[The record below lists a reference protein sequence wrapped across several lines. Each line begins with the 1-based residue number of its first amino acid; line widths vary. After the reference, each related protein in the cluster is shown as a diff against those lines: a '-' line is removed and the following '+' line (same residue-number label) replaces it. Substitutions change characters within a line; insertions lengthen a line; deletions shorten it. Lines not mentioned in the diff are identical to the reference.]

1 MGNSE
6 TFGVQKGHGEE
17 IINWLNEQSK
27 TQKGKLEARLY
38 GYTVTTKNFGEF
50 EMFSWIGDVQ
60 IARKLIIKA
69 SKKFKIR
76 IIEGGYKPKE
86 KVFKMKKFDYAKVKK
101 GKGRGK
107 KAGGGM
113 TAKGVAKYRRD
124 NPGSK
129 LKTAVTTPPSKLKKG
144 SKAYKRRKAFCARSR
159 SWTSERGKA
168 ARRKWNC

>member
-1 MGNSE
+1 MIIMYQHNKLDYMGNSE

-27 TQKGKLEARLY
+27 THKGKLEARLY

-69 SKKFKIR
+69 SKKFKIK

-86 KVFKMKKFDYAKVKK
+86 KVFKMKKFDFAKVKK
-101 GKGRGK
+101 G
-107 KAGGGM
+107 
-113 TAKGVAKYRRD
+113 D
-124 NPGSK
+124 
-129 LKTAVTTPPSKLKKG
+129 KTVGQLEFAV
-144 SKAYKRRKAFCARSR
+144 SR
-159 SWTSERGKA
+159 FGNAEWEIQNEERH
-168 ARRKWNC
+168 

>member
-17 IINWLNEQSK
+17 IIEWLNEQSK
-27 TQKGKLEARLY
+27 SHKGKLEARLY

-60 IARKLIIKA
+60 TARKLIIKA

-101 GKGRGK
+101 G
-107 KAGGGM
+107 
-113 TAKGVAKYRRD
+113 D
-124 NPGSK
+124 
-129 LKTAVTTPPSKLKKG
+129 KTVGQLE
-144 SKAYKRRKAFCARSR
+144 FVVSR
-159 SWTSERGKA
+159 FGNAQWEIQNEERH
-168 ARRKWNC
+168 